1 MMSSS
6 NKNYGLFAVLAIA
19 VVLFGAGFSS
29 WQFLLTLALAKGL
42 VVLGL
47 LLLLRTGLVSFGQAL
62 FYCLGAYTAG
72 VLSEF
77 LGVDDVLLQI
87 ILGIAVAVAVAAVLG
102 LLMARYRNIFF
113 AMLSLA
119 FSMVLYGGLVKTT
132 TLGSTDGVNVK
143 PAALFGH
150 PLADSHGQLGLLILV
165 CVLAFLAVCGMYR
178 YFHTPLGR
186 LSTAIRD
193 NEIRVEYMGADV
205 YWSVYV
211 KYLIAA
217 ALAGAGGAIA
227 AVVVGHVD
235 PEMSYWA
242 TSGEFLFVAIL
253 AGTGSVIA
261 PFLGAILFEAV
272 RSLATQYT
280 PEIWQLMLGAVML
293 AIIVFLPGGLWSLF
307 QHRQAKAL
315 K

>member
-1 MMSSS
+1 MSHSDKS
-6 NKNYGLFAVLAIA
+6 YGLFAGLAII
-19 VVLFGAGFSS
+19 VVLFGAVFDS

-62 FYCLGAYTAG
+62 YYCLGAYTAG
-72 VLSEF
+72 VLSQF
-77 LGVDDVLLQI
+77 LGVDDILLQI
-87 ILGIAVAVAVAAVLG
+87 ILGIVVAAAVAAVLG

-119 FSMVLYGGLVKTT
+119 FSMVLYGLLVKTT
-132 TLGSTDGVNVK
+132 LLGSTDGVNVK
-143 PAALFGH
+143 SAKLFGH
-150 PLADSHGQLGLLILV
+150 ALADSHGQLGLLILA
-165 CVLAFLAVCGMYR
+165 CVLGFLVICAMHR
-178 YFHTPLGR
+178 YFHTPFGR

-193 NEIRVEYMGADV
+193 NEIRTEYMGADV
-205 YWSVYV
+205 YWTIYV

-227 AVVVGHVD
+227 AIVVGHVD
-235 PEMSYWA
+235 PEMSYWS

-253 AGTGSVIA
+253 AGTGSVAA

-280 PEIWQLMLGAVML
+280 PEVWQLMLGIVML
-293 AIIVFLPGGLWSLF
+293 GIIVFLPGGLWSLF
-307 QHRQAKAL
+307 QRQPGKAL

>member
-1 MMSSS
+1 MMYSS
-6 NKNYGLFAVLAIA
+6 KNYGLFAVLAIA
-19 VVLFGAGFSS
+19 IIAFGAVFGS

-150 PLADSHGQLGLLILV
+150 PLADSHGQLGLLIL
-165 CVLAFLAVCGMYR
+165 
-178 YFHTPLGR
+178 
-186 LSTAIRD
+186 
-193 NEIRVEYMGADV
+193 
-205 YWSVYV
+205 
-211 KYLIAA
+211 
-217 ALAGAGGAIA
+217 
-227 AVVVGHVD
+227 
-235 PEMSYWA
+235 
-242 TSGEFLFVAIL
+242 
-253 AGTGSVIA
+253 
-261 PFLGAILFEAV
+261 
-272 RSLATQYT
+272 
-280 PEIWQLMLGAVML
+280 
-293 AIIVFLPGGLWSLF
+293 
-307 QHRQAKAL
+307 
-315 K
+315 